1 MSHFTANYNDLVAQ
15 DRRLVLLQAL
25 AQSPDYALRETVLV
39 RLLEGERLAIGHDD
53 LRGEFRW
60 LADRGLVDIEFHDD
74 VQAARIT
81 VRGVDVANGHTR
93 VDGIARPRP

>member
-1 MSHFTANYNDLVAQ
+1 MNKYKDLVAQ

-39 RLLEGERLAIGHDD
+39 RLLAGERLAIGTDD
-53 LRGEFRW
+53 LRGELRW
-60 LADRGLVDIEFHDD
+60 LADRGLVDVEFHDD

-81 VRGVDVANGHTR
+81 VRGIDVATGLLLA
-93 VDGIARPRP
+93 DGIARPRP

>member
-1 MSHFTANYNDLVAQ
+1 MSKYKDLVAQ

-25 AQSPDYALRETVLV
+25 NESPDYALRETVLV
-39 RLLEGERLAIGHDD
+39 RLLAGERLAIGTDA
-53 LRGEFRW
+53 LRAELRW

-81 VRGVDVANGHTR
+81 VRGIDVANGHVL

>member
-1 MSHFTANYNDLVAQ
+1 MSKYKDLVAQ

-39 RLLEGERLAIGHDD
+39 RLLAGERLAIGTDD
-53 LRGEFRW
+53 LRTELRW
-60 LADRGLVDIEFHDD
+60 LADRGLVDIEYHDD

-81 VRGVDVANGHTR
+81 MRGIDVANGHTL

>member
-1 MSHFTANYNDLVAQ
+1 MSKYTEMINE

-39 RLLEGERLAIGHDD
+39 RLLAGERLAIGTDA
-53 LRGEFRW
+53 LRAELRW
-60 LADRGLVDIEFHDD
+60 LADRGLVDIEFHDE

-81 VRGVDVANGHTR
+81 VRGIDVANGHVL